1 MNAFLLSSSTFF
13 LVAQGQAILPEN
25 PTTSDRK
32 PTENVGGLLVI
43 VGFTMSSQDDAGT
56 NHPVTFRFYTS
67 TWNFDEPMFSADLG
81 EFPGESGAKYEYLFP
96 NLVANGSDAER
107 KRKGIEGL
115 DVAFGELCVGMDS
128 NSESDDALII
138 SRRDTFAWVGDV
150 EFVSSCASP
159 YMQLRV
165 EPGECE
171 RFPLLPTTSDLSSPP
186 KPFPTAVPSPTSS
199 SSPTRPP
206 TKISSTNCGGESCAD
221 PTHCRSQW
229 GFCGTGPAYC
239 HDASTWIPSC
249 SGSPPAPSSAPPASR
264 PTTAPV
270 PSAPTQSKQSSTS
283 CGGKSCAEPTHCR
296 NQWGFCGTG
305 PAYCHDASTWIPS
318 CSGSPP
324 APSSAPSASRP
335 TTALVPSAAPPSK
348 QPSPTSQPTFPTVP
362 GGDDAGTVV
371 QRLSIGAMIRSTMGQ
386 LGQRFETSVLLYETP
401 SLQWTPSTVYRFKDM
416 MAALENMWTVG
427 IGSQFLYT
435 GEPNAPAEKN
445 LRYALVNIAA
455 FLSQS
460 MQETIR
466 YNACDENSWDLVG
479 PANKYP
485 VSNSCGQLGQSYQDY
500 QCRAEEAHMQC
511 EVDPNLE
518 LRATTHAQWYGAPA
532 PLYCGPKSKY
542 PYAGFWDYSW
552 SLPWNYAGELEYE
565 GQRAGRFDNSAPY
578 ANSAGRT
585 DVEGCC
591 YWGRGVIQTTGVCNF
606 GKLNYF
612 LGQRAA
618 LEGRNALYPDINFC
632 KRPDLICGPESG
644 HPELK
649 WVAGLFYWM
658 ESVQQYN
665 IGGWSYLA
673 NLRDF
678 VDRGMPN
685 PGDDAGFIHSVSG
698 IVNRGC
704 HNPPCASGDLHAGRE
719 RAQNFKKVLEALDLV

>member
-1 MNAFLLSSSTFF
+1 MNTFLLSSSTFF
-13 LVAQGQAILPEN
+13 LVAQGQAILTEN
-25 PTTSDRK
+25 PTTSDPK
-32 PTENVGGLLVI
+32 PTENGGGLLVI
-43 VGFTMSSQDDAGT
+43 LGLTLFASQDDAGT
-56 NHPVTFRFYTS
+56 NHPVTFRFYDPLV
-67 TWNFDEPMFSADLG
+67 DEPMFSANLG
-81 EFPGESGAKYEYLFP
+81 EISGGSAAKYEHFFP
-96 NLVANGSDAER
+96 NLVASGSDAER

-115 DVAFGELCVGMDS
+115 DVAFGELCLSMDG
-128 NSESDDALII
+128 NAEPDDALII

-159 YMQLRV
+159 YERLLIS
-165 EPGECE
+165 PGQCE
-171 RFPLLPTTSDLSSPP
+171 RFPLLPTTSGSSSPP
-186 KPFPTAVPSPTSS
+186 DPSPAATPPPTLF
-199 SSPTRPP
+199 SSPTWPP
-206 TKISSTNCGGESCAD
+206 TMVSSANCGGEQCPD

-239 HDASTWIPSC
+239 HDASTWIPACRPS
-249 SGSPPAPSSAPPASR
+249 SSPPAPSSVSPASR

-270 PSAPTQSKQSSTS
+270 PSAPS
-283 CGGKSCAEPTHCR
+283 
-296 NQWGFCGTG
+296 
-305 PAYCHDASTWIPS
+305 
-318 CSGSPP
+318 
-324 APSSAPSASRP
+324 
-335 TTALVPSAAPPSK
+335 PSK
-348 QPSPTSQPTFPTVP
+348 QPPPTSQPTFPAVP
-362 GGDDAGTVV
+362 GGDDAGAV

-386 LGQRFETSVLLYETP
+386 QGQRFETSVLLYETP
-401 SLQWTPSTVYRFKDM
+401 SLQWKPSTVYRFEDM
-416 MAALENMWTVG
+416 MVALENMWTVG
-427 IGSQFLYT
+427 MGSLFLYT
-435 GEPNAPAEKN
+435 GEPSAPAETN
-445 LRYALVNIAA
+445 RRYALVNIAA

-466 YNACDENSWDLVG
+466 YNACDENSWDIVG

-485 VSNSCGQLGQSYQDY
+485 ISNSCGQVGQSYQDY
-500 QCRAEEAHMQC
+500 QCSAEDAHMQC
-511 EVDPNLE
+511 KVDPNLE
-518 LRATTHAQWYGAPA
+518 LRATTHAQWFGAPA
-532 PLYCGPKSKY
+532 PLFCGPKSKF
-542 PYAGFWDYSW
+542 PYSGFWDYSW
-552 SLPWNYAGELEYE
+552 SLPWNDSGELEYE

-612 LGQRAA
+612 LGERAA
-618 LEGRNALYPDINFC
+618 LEGRNALYPDIDFC
-632 KRPDLICGPESG
+632 KRPDLICDPESG

-658 ESVQQYN
+658 ESVQQYQV
-665 IGGWSYLA
+665 GGWSYLA

-704 HNPPCASGDLHAGRE
+704 HNPPCASGGVHAGRE

>member
-1 MNAFLLSSSTFF
+1 MNTFLLSSSTFF
-13 LVAQGQAILPEN
+13 LVAQGQAI
-25 PTTSDRK
+25 
-32 PTENVGGLLVI
+32 PTENGGGLLVI
-43 VGFTMSSQDDAGT
+43 VGLTLSSQDDAGT
-56 NHPVTFRFYTS
+56 NHPVTFRFY
-67 TWNFDEPMFSADLG
+67 NHFDEPIFSADLG
-81 EFPGESGAKYEYLFP
+81 EIPGGSEAKYEHFFA
-96 NLVANGSDAER
+96 NLVASGSEAER

-115 DVAFGELCVGMDS
+115 DVAFGELCLGMNGS
-128 NSESDDALII
+128 AESDDALII

-150 EFVSSCASP
+150 EFVSSCVSP
-159 YMQLRV
+159 YMAL
-165 EPGECE
+165 EIDPGECE
-171 RFPLLPTTSDLSSPP
+171 RFPLLPTTSDSSSPP
-186 KPFPTAVPSPTSS
+186 NPSPTTTPPPTSS
-199 SSPTRPP
+199 LSPTRPTTSSP
-206 TKISSTNCGGESCAD
+206 TTRPPTMMSSANCAGTACTD
-221 PTHCRSQW
+221 LTHCRSQW

-249 SGSPPAPSSAPPASR
+249 RSGSPPAPSISAPPASR

-270 PSAPTQSKQSSTS
+270 PS
-283 CGGKSCAEPTHCR
+283 
-296 NQWGFCGTG
+296 
-305 PAYCHDASTWIPS
+305 
-318 CSGSPP
+318 SPP
-324 APSSAPSASRP
+324 PLAP
-335 TTALVPSAAPPSK
+335 K

-362 GGDDAGTVV
+362 GIGDDAWRQAIGT
-371 QRLSIGAMIRSTMGQ
+371 MIRSTIGQ
-386 LGQRFETSVLLYETP
+386 QGQRFETSVLLYETP
-401 SLQWTPSTVYRFKDM
+401 SLQWKPSTVYRFEDM
-416 MAALENMWTVG
+416 MVALENMWTVG
-427 IGSQFLYT
+427 IGSQLLYL
-435 GEPNAPAEKN
+435 GDPNAPAEKN
-445 LRYALVNIAA
+445 RRYALVNIAA

-500 QCRAEEAHMQC
+500 QCSAEEAHMQC

-518 LRATTHAQWYGAPA
+518 MRATTHAQWYGAPA
-532 PLYCGPKSKY
+532 PLFCGPKSKF
-542 PYAGFWDYSW
+542 PHTGFWDYSW

-612 LGQRAA
+612 LGERAT

-632 KRPDLICGPESG
+632 KRPDLICDPESG

-658 ESVQQYN
+658 ESVQQYKV
-665 IGGWSYLA
+665 GDWSYLS

-685 PGDDAGFIHSVSG
+685 PGDDTGFIHSVSG

-704 HNPPCASGDLHAGRE
+704 HNPPCASGDVHAGSE
-719 RAQNFKKVLEALDLV
+719 RARNFKKVLEALDLV